1 MLTDDRPTAV
11 AARMHVLRGAHRHG
25 RYMLNL
31 DTDVVL
37 LAPIEDLWA
46 HFERFGRAR
55 LTTTTTTR
63 HHHNNTTQLRPR
75 GVTDS
80 AGPIPSPSPRI
91 PPAVT
96 GPTHVVGMGA
106 MEFAEAEGFRH
117 FPKPQHDGND
127 DGINTGLS
135 LFDLH
140 RWRRSSSIYISGT
153 ARRRPTRH
161 RRSGCTMHGMS

>member
-1 MLTDDRPTAV
+1 M
-11 AARMHVLRGAHRHG
+11 
-25 RYMLNL
+25 
-31 DTDVVL
+31 
-37 LAPIEDLWA
+37 
-46 HFERFGRAR
+46 
-55 LTTTTTTR
+55 
-63 HHHNNTTQLRPR
+63 
-75 GVTDS
+75 
-80 AGPIPSPSPRI
+80 
-91 PPAVT
+91 
-96 GPTHVVGMGA
+96 VGMGA

-161 RRSGCTMHGMS
+161 RRSGRTMHGLPAQRGRSEVRSAVTIVLILVDEVA

>member
-1 MLTDDRPTAV
+1 M
-11 AARMHVLRGAHRHG
+11 
-25 RYMLNL
+25 
-31 DTDVVL
+31 
-37 LAPIEDLWA
+37 
-46 HFERFGRAR
+46 
-55 LTTTTTTR
+55 
-63 HHHNNTTQLRPR
+63 
-75 GVTDS
+75 
-80 AGPIPSPSPRI
+80 
-91 PPAVT
+91 
-96 GPTHVVGMGA
+96 VGMGA

-161 RRSGCTMHGMS
+161 RRSGCTMHGMSCRWRRSFPRGKYTQFVKKAYERYGEHFVFPTQA